1 MVEANKYYV
10 TVAVD
15 RCVVPGR
22 VMVHA
27 ANKNVAAREA
37 EMKVAFKM
45 RDAITVQ
52 AINVQDG

>member
-1 MVEANKYYV
+1 MVEANKYFV

-22 VMVHA
+22 VMIRA
-27 ANKNVAAREA
+27 ANKHVAAQEA
-37 EMKVAFKM
+37 EMKVALRM